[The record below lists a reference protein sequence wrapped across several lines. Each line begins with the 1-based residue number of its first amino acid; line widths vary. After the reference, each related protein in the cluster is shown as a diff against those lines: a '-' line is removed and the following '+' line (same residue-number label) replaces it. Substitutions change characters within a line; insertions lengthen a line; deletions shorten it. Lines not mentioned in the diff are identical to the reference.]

1 MKEIDLVLVS
11 AANWHVPA
19 QLSPK
24 FNHRYYGPYK
34 VLRNFNGVTY
44 QLQLPSSAHIHDTF
58 HVTLMRRFHSSDKWM
73 HTGAIFGDL

>member
-1 MKEIDLVLVS
+1 MRLSVQILHIIFKVMTS
-11 AANWHVPA
+11 AANWPALA

-44 QLQLPSSAHIHDTF
+44 QLQLPSSTRLDDTF
-58 HVTLMRRFHSSDKWM
+58 HVSL
-73 HTGAIFGDL
+73 L